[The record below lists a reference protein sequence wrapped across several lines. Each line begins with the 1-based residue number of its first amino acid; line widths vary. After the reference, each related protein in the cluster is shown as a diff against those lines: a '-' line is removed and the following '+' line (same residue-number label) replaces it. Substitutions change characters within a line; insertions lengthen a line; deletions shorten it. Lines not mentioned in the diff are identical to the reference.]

1 MHRIPDWFL
10 NRIVDGIQFL
20 MALPLRE
27 APRHA
32 PIHTVASLWAF
43 TLWQPDAGWDERLD
57 SARLYFAFSDL
68 AASSPRWPSPQDL
81 LECLQPRRNPG
92 LRAAVP
98 KCAAHPPTERRQ
110 PLRVPVA
117 SAC

>member
-32 PIHTVASLWAF
+32 PVHTVASSWAF
-43 TLWQPDAGWDERLD
+43 ALWRSDAAWDERLD

-68 AASSPRWPSPQDL
+68 AAGSL
-81 LECLQPRRNPG
+81 KPG
-92 LRAAVP
+92 SGA
-98 KCAAHPPTERRQ
+98 PTGQ
-110 PLRVPVA
+110 LIVFTMP
-117 SAC
+117 

>member
-32 PIHTVASLWAF
+32 PVHTVASLWAF
-43 TLWQPDAGWDERLD
+43 ALWQPDSGWDERLD

-68 AASSPRWPSPQDL
+68 AAGSLRWPSPQDL
-81 LECLQPRRNPG
+81 LEYLQPRQNAGP
-92 LRAAVP
+92 
-98 KCAAHPPTERRQ
+98 CATEMQRPATERRQ
-110 PLRVPVA
+110 PLRAVIA
-117 SAC
+117 AAC